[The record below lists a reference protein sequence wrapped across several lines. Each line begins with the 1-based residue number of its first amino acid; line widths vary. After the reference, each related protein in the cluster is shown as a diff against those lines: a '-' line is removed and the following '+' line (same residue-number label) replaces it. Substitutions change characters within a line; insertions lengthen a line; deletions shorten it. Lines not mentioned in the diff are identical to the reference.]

1 MLLPR
6 VLMLLVLSVGLLD
19 ARKQESALLAHLLLL
34 HGPLHEHLI
43 EGLCELAGL
52 LRWGISWL
60 QIAALFVHACDLH
73 VNLRDLSAN
82 FEEVLDRVDRTA
94 DLPEVRDV
102 ELKCKSGV
110 CRVFDRCCDR
120 NFI

>member
-6 VLMLLVLSVGLLD
+6 VLMLLVLGIGLLD
-19 ARKQESALLAHLLLL
+19 AGKQESALLAHLLLL

-43 EGLCELAGL
+43 EGLCKLAGL
-52 LRWGISWL
+52 LRRGKGFL
-60 QIAALFVHACDLH
+60 KIAALLVHACDLH

-102 ELKCKSGV
+102 ELECKSGV
-110 CRVFDRCCDR
+110 CRVFDRCCDCD
-120 NFI
+120 FI